1 MFDGQI
7 ENNLY
12 VGIVT
17 SGREEIKLT
26 MEGLERQ
33 TKEPCDVIVLQN
45 KPQNN
50 DLRKYVESLGYKW
63 AAENGKS
70 IGYARTVVVR
80 ILQKIDINSVS

>member
-17 SGREEIKLT
+17 SGRKEIELT
-26 MEGLERQ
+26 MEALERQ
-33 TKEPCDVIVLQN
+33 TKEPHDVIVLQN

-50 DLRKYVESLGYKW
+50 DLREYVESLGYKW
-63 AAENGKS
+63 AAENVPRPGCGG
-70 IGYARTVVVR
+70 ILRR
-80 ILQKIDINSVS
+80 ISFE